1 MVHASVLAATIAQ
14 EKPSQQAALEAAIEQ
29 FRARTGVDRIFLRP
43 IKRLQ
48 DRWWAVPQPNRT
60 PVCLDRR
67 QFDRREPPNGT
78 QHDTQQIWR
87 FQRQSAMLMAPR
99 LEVIPM
105 PRHKTYVPHGV
116 IPAVLLPFDA
126 DLAIDEAGFR
136 KHLRDVAATPGIT
149 AITVNAHST
158 EVASCSFE
166 EQRRVLAIAEDEIGD
181 RLPLVNGVWA
191 DGSIEAARIARMAA
205 EGGAS
210 ALLIFPPAPF
220 TLGQSPEMALAHVK
234 RIADATDLPLVVF
247 QYPLATGQGYPRDT
261 LLKMVDEVASI
272 RAIKDWAGNVPQHEM
287 HIRTL
292 QSLPRPVNVLT
303 THSAWL
309 LSSLVLG
316 CNGLLSGSGSVIP
329 DLQAQLFHAV
339 KANDLAE
346 ARRLNDRIYPLA
358 RVFYADPWADMHN
371 RMKEALVL
379 LGRLP
384 RAVVRPPLVK
394 LSEVEIDRI
403 RAALVEAGLLG
414 SKARRDA
421 A

>member
-1 MVHASVLAATIAQ
+1 
-14 EKPSQQAALEAAIEQ
+14 
-29 FRARTGVDRIFLRP
+29 
-43 IKRLQ
+43 
-48 DRWWAVPQPNRT
+48 
-60 PVCLDRR
+60 
-67 QFDRREPPNGT
+67 
-78 QHDTQQIWR
+78 
-87 FQRQSAMLMAPR
+87 
-99 LEVIPM
+99 M
-105 PRHKTYVPHGV
+105 PRHAHYVPHGV
-116 IPAVLLPFDA
+116 IPAVLLPFND
-126 DLAIDEAGFR
+126 DLSIDERSFR
-136 KHLRDVAATPGIT
+136 SHLRDVAATKGLS

-166 EQRRVLAIAEDEIGD
+166 EQRRVLEIAQDEIGD

-191 DGSIEAARIARMAA
+191 DGSIEAARIARMAH
-205 EGGAS
+205 ERGAS
-210 ALLIFPPAPF
+210 ALLVFPPAPF
-220 TLGQSPEMALAHVK
+220 ALGQSPEMAIAHFK
-234 RIADATDLPLVVF
+234 RVADATDLPLIAF

-261 LLKMVDEVASI
+261 LLRLIEQVPTV

-329 DLQAQLFHAV
+329 ELQAELFRTVQA
-339 KANDLAE
+339 KDLSE
-346 ARRLNDRIYPLA
+346 AQRLNDRIYPLA

-379 LGRLP
+379 LGRLT

-394 LSEVEIDRI
+394 LGRAEIDRI
-403 RAALVEAGLLG
+403 RLALVEAGLLA
-414 SKARRDA
+414 SSAARDA

>member
-1 MVHASVLAATIAQ
+1 
-14 EKPSQQAALEAAIEQ
+14 
-29 FRARTGVDRIFLRP
+29 
-43 IKRLQ
+43 
-48 DRWWAVPQPNRT
+48 
-60 PVCLDRR
+60 
-67 QFDRREPPNGT
+67 
-78 QHDTQQIWR
+78 
-87 FQRQSAMLMAPR
+87 
-99 LEVIPM
+99 M
-105 PRHKTYVPHGV
+105 PRHAHYVPHGV
-116 IPAVLLPFDA
+116 IPAVLLPFND
-126 DLAIDEAGFR
+126 DLSVDERSFR
-136 KHLRDVAATPGIT
+136 SHLRDVAATKGLS

-166 EQRRVLAIAEDEIGD
+166 EQRRVLEIAQDEIGD

-191 DGSIEAARIARMAA
+191 DGSIEAARIARMAH
-205 EGGAS
+205 ERGAS
-210 ALLIFPPAPF
+210 ALLVFPPGPF
-220 TLGQSPEMALAHVK
+220 TLGQSPEMAIAHFK
-234 RIADATDLPLVVF
+234 RIADATDLPLIAF

-261 LLKMVDEVASI
+261 LLRLIEQVPTV

-329 DLQAQLFHAV
+329 DLQAELLRAV
-339 KANDLAE
+339 QAKDLTE
-346 ARRLNDRIYPLA
+346 AQRLNDRIYPLA
-358 RVFYADPWADMHN
+358 CVFYADPWADMHN

-394 LSEVEIDRI
+394 LGRAEIDRI
-403 RAALVEAGLLG
+403 RLALVEAGLLA
-414 SKARRDA
+414 SSAARDA

>member
-1 MVHASVLAATIAQ
+1 
-14 EKPSQQAALEAAIEQ
+14 
-29 FRARTGVDRIFLRP
+29 
-43 IKRLQ
+43 
-48 DRWWAVPQPNRT
+48 
-60 PVCLDRR
+60 
-67 QFDRREPPNGT
+67 
-78 QHDTQQIWR
+78 
-87 FQRQSAMLMAPR
+87 
-99 LEVIPM
+99 M
-105 PRHKTYVPHGV
+105 PRHARYLPHGV
-116 IPAVLLPFDA
+116 IPAVLLPFDD
-126 DLAIDEAGFR
+126 DLSIDEKGFR
-136 KHLRDVAATPGIT
+136 SHLRDVAATKGLS
-149 AITVNAHST
+149 AITINAHST

-166 EQRRVLAIAEDEIGD
+166 EQRRVLAIAQEEIGD

-205 EGGAS
+205 DGGAS

-220 TLGQSPEMALAHVK
+220 TLGQSPEMALAHFE
-234 RIADATDLPLVVF
+234 RIADATDLPLIAF

-261 LLKMVDEVASI
+261 LLKMVDEVPSI

-339 KANDLAE
+339 KANDLAA

-358 RVFYADPWADMHN
+358 RAFYADPWADMHN

-394 LSEVEIDRI
+394 LAGAEIDRI

-414 SKARRDA
+414 KARRDA